1 MARLRRKWRP
11 SLALVLGGG
20 LVGTLGL
27 SLVGLIALRYL
38 GPEIGF
44 RIAAAL
50 LAVMIGLATG
60 CLGYLMV
67 RLLLRPITAL
77 ADYSTTVQ
85 KGEAAEPPTHYG
97 TRELSQL
104 AGSVLDMTGTLQR
117 REASIRGFADHVT
130 HELKTPVTA
139 IRAAGEL
146 LQDSGQLDGPDRKL
160 VHQIL
165 GATDQMQ
172 SQLRAL
178 NQVTAARRPE
188 YHGTACLAD
197 LLDWLQSDFPELDIT
212 VQGRDKPMPLAASGL
227 RVVLRQM
234 LDNSV
239 RHRAGRVFLTATE
252 RKLVIQDDGPG
263 ISAGNRDH
271 IFEPFFTTAREKG
284 GTGMGLTIAANLL
297 SAHGAGIVLVP
308 SDSGARFEI
317 EFRSA

>member
-11 SLALVLGGG
+11 SLAFVLGGG

-27 SLVGLIALRYL
+27 SLLGLIALRYL

-44 RIAAAL
+44 RNAAAL
-50 LAVMIGLATG
+50 LAGLIGLATG
-60 CLGYLMV
+60 CLGYLLV
-67 RLLLRPITAL
+67 RLLLRPISAL
-77 ADYSTTVQ
+77 ADYATSVQ
-85 KGEAAEPPTHYG
+85 KGETAEPPTHYG

-104 AGSVLDMTGTLQR
+104 AGSVLDMTGTLKR

-146 LQDSGQLDGPDRKL
+146 LQDSEQLDSADRKL
-160 VHQIL
+160 VSEIL

-188 YHGTACLAD
+188 HHGSATLAE
-197 LLDWLQSDFPELDIT
+197 LWEWLRSDFPELEVTIE
-212 VQGRDKPMPLAASGL
+212 GRDQPLPLAAQGL
-227 RVVLRQM
+227 KIVLRQL
-234 LDNSV
+234 LDNSA
-239 RHRAGRVFLTATE
+239 RHGAGCVFLTATE
-252 RKLVIQDDGPG
+252 RKLIVQDDGPG
-263 ISAGNRDH
+263 ISPGNRDH
-271 IFEPFFTTAREKG
+271 VFEPFFTTAREKG

-297 SAHGAGIVLVP
+297 SAHGASIELVP
-308 SDSGARFEI
+308 SETGARFEI